1 VVGRTTSQRDCR
13 VVLDHSTIT
22 GAIMKNV
29 DRYFIGVGVVA
40 ALAGMVLGI
49 FMGVT
54 RDFTLAPAHAHIN
67 LVGWASLGFF
77 GLAYRT
83 GVAKN
88 DRWAALHFWIATA
101 GAIILPIGIV
111 VAITKDQAGTAIAGS
126 LLTLASM
133 ILFGVNFLRAR
144 PA

>member
-1 VVGRTTSQRDCR
+1 
-13 VVLDHSTIT
+13 
-22 GAIMKNV
+22 MKNV
-29 DRYFIGVGVVA
+29 DRYFIGVGIVA

-54 RDFTLAPAHAHIN
+54 RDFTFAPAHAHIN

-88 DRWAALHFWIATA
+88 DHWAAVHFWIAAA
-101 GAIILPIGIV
+101 GAIILPIGIAV
-111 VAITKDQAGTAIAGS
+111 SITSDQAVTAIAGS

>member
-1 VVGRTTSQRDCR
+1 
-13 VVLDHSTIT
+13 
-22 GAIMKNV
+22 MKNV
-29 DRYFIGVGVVA
+29 DRYFIGVGIVA
-40 ALAGMVLGI
+40 ALAGMALGI
-49 FMGVT
+49 VMGIT
-54 RDFTLAPAHAHIN
+54 SDFTLAPAHAHIN

-83 GVAKN
+83 GIAKN
-88 DRWAALHFWIATA
+88 DRWAVLHFWIATA

-111 VAITKDQAGTAIAGS
+111 LAITKGQAVTAIAGS